1 MAAPSPQASVSD
13 QIRQL
18 NDARKLVL
26 GDVKYYPTVVKSIL
40 PIVGPTAR
48 VELRRWGADFLAE
61 AFSTPALPGSEKE
74 TMQLFV
80 LDTLQTMVETPNE
93 DPHVLRSAIQTAA
106 SIYPF
111 ALRWI
116 YGCADREADE
126 IDSINNSYDTL
137 TWERMVAIKT
147 RILHIWDEAE
157 PTVRICCIKF
167 AQRVVLAQSV
177 ANPNEPRRGDSLD
190 ISLDKIPPNH
200 QTLDART
207 LDAEGAGL
215 LDRMLSVL
223 QENSSDVL
231 LVDATLNCL
240 SILIRSRPGTA
251 NRILNAVLNFNPMK
265 LANSPMTPRT
275 RVIVKSMEKTTRMLL
290 IHLSKRDPHNP
301 MAPRIQQH
309 VERMMRMRH
318 EIFDESGR
326 KRAFEAQQHAE
337 MDAKRQRI
345 APQMA
350 TTPQIQVTPLP
361 PGPHSLGDVFT
372 LTGSEGLKAFD
383 VGTLPTAMAAKISIT
398 TLIRTDAQ
406 LLAKAIEGIRGRL
419 NTLAAQP
426 APQINPETAPLG
438 VDEDDDYEPDFAAAE
453 DNEQILN
460 KLDSDPVTR
469 ADDNGLGL
477 RTFKLPPPPALTP
490 ELALSAGQGSVMSLF
505 QFVKTLEDPGKKSKS
520 GINRLA
526 ASTND
531 RESWIAIITR
541 LASRSSAGLE
551 EVSPKEEVSGSVPG
565 SSLGNSIRDSL
576 YTYVLEDFRRR
587 IDVAI
592 TWLHEEWYNDQLQK
606 KQEGNHPLHYEKW
619 ALKLIDGFS
628 QYLNAQDKVLTRFLG
643 EIPEL
648 SPAILSRV
656 KLMCRDPLVVPLAL
670 TSLLYLVMMRPPA
683 KELALDTVQDIW
695 TEYED
700 ARPLA
705 AKYLVKFRP
714 AWLESAKAAAE
725 GGGTP
730 ATNSATAITT

>member
-1 MAAPSPQASVSD
+1 MAAPSPQVSVSD

-40 PIVGPTAR
+40 PIVGPTAG

-61 AFSTPALPGSEKE
+61 AFATPALPGSEKE

-93 DPHVLRSAIQTAA
+93 DAHVLRSAIQTAA

-116 YGCADREADE
+116 
-126 IDSINNSYDTL
+126 INNSYDTF
-137 TWERMVAIKT
+137 TWERMVAIKQ
-147 RILHIWDEAE
+147 RILRIWDDAE
-157 PTVRICCIKF
+157 STVRICCIKF
-167 AQRVVLAQSV
+167 AQRVVLAQSA

-215 LDRMLSVL
+215 LDRILSIL

-251 NRILNAVLNFNPMK
+251 NRILNAVLNFNPLK

-275 RVIVKSMEKTTRMLL
+275 RVMVKSMEKTTRMLL
-290 IHLSKRDPHNP
+290 IHLAKRDPHNP
-301 MAPRIQQH
+301 MAQRIQQH

-326 KRAFEAQQHAE
+326 KRALEAQQQQE
-337 MDAKRQRI
+337 GIEAKRQRM
-345 APQMA
+345 APQIA
-350 TTPQIQVTPLP
+350 TTPQIQITPLP

-383 VGTLPTAMAAKISIT
+383 VGTLPTALAAKISIT
-398 TLIRTDAQ
+398 TLLRTDAQ
-406 LLAKAIEGIRGRL
+406 LLAKAVEGIRGRL
-419 NTLAAQP
+419 NVLAAQP
-426 APQINPETAPLG
+426 PPQIDPETAPLG
-438 VDEDDDYEPDFAAAE
+438 VEEDDDEYEPDFYAAE

-460 KLDSDPVTR
+460 KLDSDPVTKP
-469 ADDNGLGL
+469 DDGDLGL
-477 RTFKLPPPPALTP
+477 RTFRLPPPPALTP

-505 QFVKTLEDPGKKSKS
+505 QFVKTLEDPAKKSKS

-551 EVSPKEEVSGSVPG
+551 GGVKDEATGRLA
-565 SSLGNSIRDSL
+565 LGDSIRESL

-606 KQEGNHPLHYEKW
+606 KQDGGHPLHYEKW

-628 QYLNAQDKVLTRFLG
+628 QYLNAQDKVITRFLG

-683 KELALDTVQDIW
+683 KDLALDTVQDIW

-714 AWLESAKAAAE
+714 TWLESAKAAAE
-725 GGGTP
+725 AGSAP
-730 ATNSATAITT
+730 ATNNTTAITT

>member
-1 MAAPSPQASVSD
+1 MASSSEQASVSD

-40 PIVGPTAR
+40 PIVGPSAR

-61 AFSTPALPGSEKE
+61 AFATPALPGSEKE

-80 LDTLQTMVETPNE
+80 LDTLQTMVENPNE
-93 DPHVLRSAIQTAA
+93 DAHVLRSAIQTAA

-116 YGCADREADE
+116 
-126 IDSINNSYDTL
+126 INNSYDTL

-147 RILHIWDEAE
+147 RILRIWDDAE

-167 AQRVVLAQSV
+167 AQRVVLAQSA
-177 ANPNEPRRGDSLD
+177 ANPQEPRRGDSLD

-200 QTLDART
+200 QTLDSRT

-215 LDRMLSVL
+215 LDRMLGVL

-231 LVDATLNCL
+231 IVDATLNCL
-240 SILIRSRPGTA
+240 SILIRTRPGTA
-251 NRILNAVLNFNPMK
+251 NRILNAVLNFNPLK
-265 LANSPMTPRT
+265 LANSPMTPKT
-275 RVIVKSMEKTTRMLL
+275 RVMVKSMEKTTRMLL

-309 VERMMRMRH
+309 VERMMRMRN
-318 EIFDESGR
+318 EIFDEAGR
-326 KRAFEAQQHAE
+326 KRALEAQHHDG
-337 MDAKRQRI
+337 MDPKRQRMV
-345 APQMA
+345 PQISS
-350 TTPQIQVTPLP
+350 TPQIQITPLP

-383 VGTLPTAMAAKISIT
+383 VATLPTAMAAKISIT
-398 TLIRTDAQ
+398 TLLRTDHQ
-406 LLAKAIEGIRGRL
+406 LLTKAIEGIRGRL
-419 NTLAAQP
+419 NALAAQP
-426 APQINPETAPLG
+426 PPPLNPETAPLG
-438 VDEDDDYEPDFAAAE
+438 VDEDDDDYEPDFFAAE

-460 KLDSDPVTR
+460 KLDSDSVAKP
-469 ADDNGLGL
+469 DDGDLGL
-477 RTFKLPPPPALTP
+477 KSFKLPPPPALTP

-505 QFVKTLEDPGKKSKS
+505 QFVKTLEDPAKKSKS

-526 ASTND
+526 ASSND

-551 EVSPKEEVSGSVPG
+551 GVDVKDENSSSVARL
-565 SSLGNSIRDSL
+565 SLGNSIRDSL
-576 YTYVLEDFRRR
+576 YSYVLEDFRRR

-592 TWLHEEWYNDQLQK
+592 TWLTEEWYNDQLQK
-606 KQEGNHPLHYEKW
+606 KQEGDHPLHYEKW

-648 SPAILSRV
+648 SAAILSRV

-670 TSLLYLVMMRPPA
+670 TSLLYLVMMRPPV

-695 TEYED
+695 TEFED

-714 AWLESAKAAAE
+714 AFLEAAKGDAENTTAAA
-725 GGGTP
+725 
-730 ATNSATAITT
+730 ATNNTTTIAT

>member
-147 RILHIWDEAE
+147 RILQIWDEAE

-406 LLAKAIEGIRGRL
+406 LLAKAIE
-419 NTLAAQP
+419 P

>member
-1 MAAPSPQASVSD
+1 MAAPSPQVSVSD

-26 GDVKYYPTVVKSIL
+26 GDVKYYPTVIKSIL
-40 PIVGPTAR
+40 PIVGPTAG

-61 AFSTPALPGSEKE
+61 AFATPALPGSEKE

-93 DPHVLRSAIQTAA
+93 DAHVLRSAIQTAA

-116 YGCADREADE
+116 
-126 IDSINNSYDTL
+126 INNSYDTF
-137 TWERMVAIKT
+137 TWERMVAIKQ
-147 RILHIWDEAE
+147 RILRIWDDAE
-157 PTVRICCIKF
+157 STVRICCIKF
-167 AQRVVLAQSV
+167 AQRVVLAQSA
-177 ANPNEPRRGDSLD
+177 ANPAEPRRGDSLD

-215 LDRMLSVL
+215 LDRILSVL

-251 NRILNAVLNFNPMK
+251 NRILNAVLNFNPLK

-275 RVIVKSMEKTTRMLL
+275 RVMVKSMEKTTRMLL
-290 IHLSKRDPHNP
+290 IHLAKRDPHNP

-309 VERMMRMRH
+309 VERMMRTRH

-326 KRAFEAQQHAE
+326 KRALEAQQQQQE
-337 MDAKRQRI
+337 GIEAKRQRM
-345 APQMA
+345 APQIA
-350 TTPQIQVTPLP
+350 TTPQIQITPLP

-383 VGTLPTAMAAKISIT
+383 VGTLPTALAAKISIT
-398 TLIRTDAQ
+398 TLLRTDAQ
-406 LLAKAIEGIRGRL
+406 LLAKAVEGIRGRL
-419 NTLAAQP
+419 NVLAAQP
-426 APQINPETAPLG
+426 PPQIDPETAPLG
-438 VDEDDDYEPDFAAAE
+438 VEEDDDEYEPDFYAAE

-460 KLDSDPVTR
+460 KLDSDPVTKP
-469 ADDNGLGL
+469 DDGDLGL
-477 RTFKLPPPPALTP
+477 RTFRLPPPPALTP

-505 QFVKTLEDPGKKSKS
+505 QFVKTLEDPAKKSKS

-551 EVSPKEEVSGSVPG
+551 GGIKDETTGRLA
-565 SSLGNSIRDSL
+565 LGDSIRESL

-606 KQEGNHPLHYEKW
+606 KQDGGHPLHYEKW

-628 QYLNAQDKVLTRFLG
+628 QYLNAQDKVITRFLG

-683 KELALDTVQDIW
+683 KDLALDTVQDIW

-714 AWLESAKAAAE
+714 TWLESAKAAAE
-725 GGGTP
+725 AGTAP
-730 ATNSATAITT
+730 ATNNTTAITT

>member
-1 MAAPSPQASVSD
+1 MAAPSPQVSVSD

-40 PIVGPTAR
+40 PIVGPTAG

-61 AFSTPALPGSEKE
+61 AFATPALPGSEKE

-93 DPHVLRSAIQTAA
+93 DAHVLRSAIQTAA

-116 YGCADREADE
+116 
-126 IDSINNSYDTL
+126 INNSYDTF
-137 TWERMVAIKT
+137 TWERMVAIKQ
-147 RILHIWDEAE
+147 RILQIWDDAE
-157 PTVRICCIKF
+157 STVRICCIKF
-167 AQRVVLAQSV
+167 AQRVVLAQSA

-190 ISLDKIPPNH
+190 VSLDKIPPSH

-215 LDRMLSVL
+215 LDRILSVL

-275 RVIVKSMEKTTRMLL
+275 RVMVKSMEKTTRMLL
-290 IHLSKRDPHNP
+290 IHLAKRDPQNP
-301 MAPRIQQH
+301 MAQRIQQH

-326 KRAFEAQQHAE
+326 KRALEAQQQHE
-337 MDAKRQRI
+337 VIEAKRQRM
-345 APQMA
+345 APQIA
-350 TTPQIQVTPLP
+350 TTPQIQITPLP

-383 VGTLPTAMAAKISIT
+383 VGTLPTALAAKISIT
-398 TLIRTDAQ
+398 TLLRTDAQ
-406 LLAKAIEGIRGRL
+406 LLMKAVEGIRGRL
-419 NTLAAQP
+419 NVLAAQP
-426 APQINPETAPLG
+426 PPQIDPETAPLG
-438 VDEDDDYEPDFAAAE
+438 VEDEDDEYEPDFYAAE

-460 KLDSDPVTR
+460 KLDSDPVTKP
-469 ADDNGLGL
+469 DDGDLGL
-477 RTFKLPPPPALTP
+477 RTFRLPPPPALTP

-505 QFVKTLEDPGKKSKS
+505 QFVKTLEDPAKKSKS

-541 LASRSSAGLE
+541 LASRSSAGMEDGIKDETTGRL
-551 EVSPKEEVSGSVPG
+551 
-565 SSLGNSIRDSL
+565 SLGDSIRESL

-606 KQEGNHPLHYEKW
+606 KQEGDHPLHYEKW

-628 QYLNAQDKVLTRFLG
+628 QYLNAQDKVITRFLG
-643 EIPEL
+643 EVPEL

-714 AWLESAKAAAE
+714 TWLESAKAAAE
-725 GGGTP
+725 AGSAP
-730 ATNSATAITT
+730 ATNTTTAITT

>member
-1 MAAPSPQASVSD
+1 MAAPSPQVSVSD

-40 PIVGPTAR
+40 PIVGPTAG

-61 AFSTPALPGSEKE
+61 AFATPALPGSEKE

-93 DPHVLRSAIQTAA
+93 DAHVLRSAIQTAA

-116 YGCADREADE
+116 
-126 IDSINNSYDTL
+126 INNSYDTF
-137 TWERMVAIKT
+137 TWERMVAIKQ
-147 RILHIWDEAE
+147 RILRIWDDAE
-157 PTVRICCIKF
+157 STVRICCIKF
-167 AQRVVLAQSV
+167 AQRVVLAQSA

-215 LDRMLSVL
+215 LDRILSIL

-251 NRILNAVLNFNPMK
+251 NRILNAVLNFNPLK

-275 RVIVKSMEKTTRMLL
+275 RVMVKSMEKTTRMLL
-290 IHLSKRDPHNP
+290 IHLAKRDPHNP
-301 MAPRIQQH
+301 MAQRIQQH

-326 KRAFEAQQHAE
+326 KRALEAQQQQE
-337 MDAKRQRI
+337 GIEAKRQRM
-345 APQMA
+345 APQIA
-350 TTPQIQVTPLP
+350 TMPQIQITPLP

-383 VGTLPTAMAAKISIT
+383 VGTLPTALAAKISIT
-398 TLIRTDAQ
+398 TLLRTDAQ
-406 LLAKAIEGIRGRL
+406 LLAKAVDGIRGRL
-419 NTLAAQP
+419 NVLAAQP
-426 APQINPETAPLG
+426 PPQIDPETAPLG
-438 VDEDDDYEPDFAAAE
+438 VEEDDDEYEPDFYAAE

-460 KLDSDPVTR
+460 KLDSDPVTKP
-469 ADDNGLGL
+469 DDGDLGL
-477 RTFKLPPPPALTP
+477 RTFRLPPPPALTP

-505 QFVKTLEDPGKKSKS
+505 QFVKTLEEPAKKSKS

-551 EVSPKEEVSGSVPG
+551 SGVKDEATG
-565 SSLGNSIRDSL
+565 RLALGDSIRESL

-606 KQEGNHPLHYEKW
+606 KQDGGHPLHYEKW

-628 QYLNAQDKVLTRFLG
+628 QYLNAQDKVITRFLG

-683 KELALDTVQDIW
+683 KDLALDTVQDIW

-714 AWLESAKAAAE
+714 TWLESAKAAAE
-725 GGGTP
+725 AGTAP
-730 ATNSATAITT
+730 ATNNTTAITT

>member
-1 MAAPSPQASVSD
+1 MAAPSPQVSVSD

-40 PIVGPTAR
+40 PIVGPTAG

-61 AFSTPALPGSEKE
+61 AFATPALPGSEKE

-93 DPHVLRSAIQTAA
+93 DAHVLRSAIQTAA
-106 SIYPF
+106 SIYPY

-116 YGCADREADE
+116 
-126 IDSINNSYDTL
+126 INNSYDTF
-137 TWERMVAIKT
+137 TWERMVAIKQ
-147 RILHIWDEAE
+147 RILRIWDDAE
-157 PTVRICCIKF
+157 STVRICCIKF
-167 AQRVVLAQSV
+167 AQRVVLAQSA

-190 ISLDKIPPNH
+190 ISLDKVPPNH

-215 LDRMLSVL
+215 LDRILSTL

-251 NRILNAVLNFNPMK
+251 NRILNAVLNFNPLK

-275 RVIVKSMEKTTRMLL
+275 RVMVKSMEKTTRMLL
-290 IHLSKRDPHNP
+290 IHLAKRDPHNP
-301 MAPRIQQH
+301 MAQRIQQH

-326 KRAFEAQQHAE
+326 KRALEAQQQQE
-337 MDAKRQRI
+337 GIEAKRQRM
-345 APQMA
+345 APQIA
-350 TTPQIQVTPLP
+350 TTPQIQITPLP

-383 VGTLPTAMAAKISIT
+383 VGTLPTALAAKISIT
-398 TLIRTDAQ
+398 TLLRTDAQ
-406 LLAKAIEGIRGRL
+406 LLAKAVEGIRGRL
-419 NTLAAQP
+419 NVLAAQP
-426 APQINPETAPLG
+426 PPQIDPETAPLG
-438 VDEDDDYEPDFAAAE
+438 VEEDDDEYEPDFYAAE

-460 KLDSDPVTR
+460 KLDSDPVTKP
-469 ADDNGLGL
+469 DDGDLGL
-477 RTFKLPPPPALTP
+477 RTFRLPPPPALTP

-505 QFVKTLEDPGKKSKS
+505 QFVKTLEDPAKKSKS

-551 EVSPKEEVSGSVPG
+551 GGVKDEATGRLA
-565 SSLGNSIRDSL
+565 LGDSIRESL

-606 KQEGNHPLHYEKW
+606 KQDGGHPLHYEKW

-628 QYLNAQDKVLTRFLG
+628 QYLNAQDKVITRFLG

-683 KELALDTVQDIW
+683 KDLALDTVQDIW

-714 AWLESAKAAAE
+714 TWLESAKAAAE
-725 GGGTP
+725 AGSAP
-730 ATNSATAITT
+730 VTNNTTAITT

>member
-1 MAAPSPQASVSD
+1 MAAPSPQVSVSD

-40 PIVGPTAR
+40 PIVGPTAG

-61 AFSTPALPGSEKE
+61 AFATPALPGSEKE

-93 DPHVLRSAIQTAA
+93 DAHVLRSAIQTAA

-116 YGCADREADE
+116 
-126 IDSINNSYDTL
+126 INNSYDTF
-137 TWERMVAIKT
+137 TWERMVAIKQ
-147 RILHIWDEAE
+147 RILQIWDDAE
-157 PTVRICCIKF
+157 STVRICCIKF
-167 AQRVVLAQSV
+167 AQRVVLAQSA

-215 LDRMLSVL
+215 LDRILSVL

-275 RVIVKSMEKTTRMLL
+275 RVMVKSMEKTTRMLL
-290 IHLSKRDPHNP
+290 IHLAKRDPHNP
-301 MAPRIQQH
+301 MAQRIQQH

-326 KRAFEAQQHAE
+326 KRALEAQQQHE
-337 MDAKRQRI
+337 VIEVKRQRM
-345 APQMA
+345 APQIA
-350 TTPQIQVTPLP
+350 TTPQIQITPLP

-383 VGTLPTAMAAKISIT
+383 VGTLPTALAAKISIT
-398 TLIRTDAQ
+398 TLLRTDAQ
-406 LLAKAIEGIRGRL
+406 LLLKAVEGIRGRL
-419 NTLAAQP
+419 NVLAAQP
-426 APQINPETAPLG
+426 SPQIDPETAPLG
-438 VDEDDDYEPDFAAAE
+438 VEDEDDEYEPDFYAAE

-460 KLDSDPVTR
+460 KLDSDPV
-469 ADDNGLGL
+469 AKPDDGDLGL
-477 RTFKLPPPPALTP
+477 RTFRLPPPPALTP

-505 QFVKTLEDPGKKSKS
+505 QFVKTLEDPAKKSKS

-541 LASRSSAGLE
+541 LASRSSAGMEDGIKDEATGRL
-551 EVSPKEEVSGSVPG
+551 
-565 SSLGNSIRDSL
+565 SLGDSIRESL

-606 KQEGNHPLHYEKW
+606 KQEGDHPLHYEKW

-628 QYLNAQDKVLTRFLG
+628 QYLNAQDKVITRFLG
-643 EIPEL
+643 EVPEL

-695 TEYED
+695 TEHED

-714 AWLESAKAAAE
+714 TWLESAKAAAE
-725 GGGTP
+725 AGSAP
-730 ATNSATAITT
+730 ATNTTTAITT

>member
-1 MAAPSPQASVSD
+1 MAAPSPQVSVSD

-40 PIVGPTAR
+40 PIVGPTAG

-61 AFSTPALPGSEKE
+61 AFATPALPGSEKE

-93 DPHVLRSAIQTAA
+93 DAHVLRSAIQTAA

-116 YGCADREADE
+116 
-126 IDSINNSYDTL
+126 INNSYDTF
-137 TWERMVAIKT
+137 TWERMVAIKQ
-147 RILHIWDEAE
+147 RILQIWDDAE
-157 PTVRICCIKF
+157 STVRICCIKF
-167 AQRVVLAQSV
+167 AQRVVLAQSA

-215 LDRMLSVL
+215 LDRILSVL

-240 SILIRSRPGTA
+240 SILIRTRPGTA

-275 RVIVKSMEKTTRMLL
+275 RVMVKSMEKTTRMLL
-290 IHLSKRDPHNP
+290 IHLAKRDPHNP
-301 MAPRIQQH
+301 MAQRIQQH

-326 KRAFEAQQHAE
+326 KRALEAQQQHE
-337 MDAKRQRI
+337 VIEAKRQRM
-345 APQMA
+345 APQIA
-350 TTPQIQVTPLP
+350 TTPQIQITPLP

-383 VGTLPTAMAAKISIT
+383 VGTLPTALAAKISIT
-398 TLIRTDAQ
+398 TLLRTDAQ
-406 LLAKAIEGIRGRL
+406 LLLKAVEGIRGRL
-419 NTLAAQP
+419 NVLAAQP
-426 APQINPETAPLG
+426 PPQIDPETAPLG
-438 VDEDDDYEPDFAAAE
+438 VEDEDDDYEPDFYAAE

-460 KLDSDPVTR
+460 KLDSDPATKP
-469 ADDNGLGL
+469 DDGDLRL
-477 RTFKLPPPPALTP
+477 RTFRLPPPPALTP

-505 QFVKTLEDPGKKSKS
+505 QFVKTLEDPAKKSKS

-541 LASRSSAGLE
+541 LASRSSAGMEDGIKDGTTGRL
-551 EVSPKEEVSGSVPG
+551 
-565 SSLGNSIRDSL
+565 SLGDSIRESL

-606 KQEGNHPLHYEKW
+606 KQEGDHPLHYEKW

-628 QYLNAQDKVLTRFLG
+628 QYLNAQDKVITRFLG
-643 EIPEL
+643 EVPEL

-714 AWLESAKAAAE
+714 TWLESAKAAVEA
-725 GGGTP
+725 GSAP
-730 ATNSATAITT
+730 ATNTTTAITT

>member
-1 MAAPSPQASVSD
+1 MAAPSSQVSVSD

-18 NDARKLVL
+18 DDARKLVL

-40 PIVGPTAR
+40 SIVGPTGR

-61 AFSTPALPGSEKE
+61 AFATPALPGSEKE

-80 LDTLQTMVETPNE
+80 LDTLQTMVETPNQ
-93 DPHVLRSAIQTAA
+93 DAHVLRSAIQTAA
-106 SIYPF
+106 SIYPL

-116 YGCADREADE
+116 
-126 IDSINNSYDTL
+126 INNSYDTF
-137 TWERMVAIKT
+137 TWERVVAIKQ
-147 RILHIWDEAE
+147 RILRIWDEAE
-157 PTVRICCIKF
+157 SMVRICCVKF
-167 AQRVVLAQSV
+167 AQRVVLAQSA

-190 ISLDKIPPNH
+190 VSLDKIPPNH

-215 LDRMLSVL
+215 LDRILSVL

-275 RVIVKSMEKTTRMLL
+275 RVVVKSMEKTTRMLL
-290 IHLSKRDPHNP
+290 IHLAKRDPHNP
-301 MAPRIQQH
+301 MAQRIQQH
-309 VERMMRMRH
+309 VERMMRMKH

-326 KRAFEAQQHAE
+326 KRALEAQQQHE
-337 MDAKRQRI
+337 GIDPKRQRI
-345 APQMA
+345 TPQIA
-350 TTPQIQVTPLP
+350 TTPQIQITPLP

-383 VGTLPTAMAAKISIT
+383 VGTLPTALAARISIT
-398 TLIRTDAQ
+398 TLLRTDAQ
-406 LLAKAIEGIRGRL
+406 LLTKAVEGIRGRL
-419 NTLAAQP
+419 NVLAAQP
-426 APQINPETAPLG
+426 APQIDPETAPLG
-438 VDEDDDYEPDFAAAE
+438 VEDDDDDYEPDFYAAE

-460 KLDSDPVTR
+460 KLDSDPM
-469 ADDNGLGL
+469 AKPDDGDLGL
-477 RTFKLPPPPALTP
+477 RSFRLPPPPALTP

-505 QFVKTLEDPGKKSKS
+505 QFVKTLEDPEKKSKS

-551 EVSPKEEVSGSVPG
+551 DGIKDEATGRL
-565 SSLGNSIRDSL
+565 SLGDSIRESL

-606 KQEGNHPLHYEKW
+606 KQEGDHPLHYEKW

-628 QYLNAQDKVLTRFLG
+628 QYLNAQDKVITRFLG
-643 EIPEL
+643 EVPEL

-683 KELALDTVQDIW
+683 KDLALDTVQDIW

-714 AWLESAKAAAE
+714 TWLESARAAAE
-725 GGGTP
+725 AGTAP
-730 ATNSATAITT
+730 ARNNTTTITT

>member
-1 MAAPSPQASVSD
+1 MASASEQSVSD

-26 GDVKYYPTVVKSIL
+26 GDVKYYPNVVQSIL
-40 PIVGPTAR
+40 PIVGPSAR

-61 AFSTPALPGSEKE
+61 AFATPALPGSEKE

-80 LDTLQTMVETPNE
+80 LDTLQTMVENPNE
-93 DPHVLRSAIQTAA
+93 DAHVLRSAIQTAA
-106 SIYPF
+106 SVYPY

-116 YGCADREADE
+116 
-126 IDSINNSYDTL
+126 INNSYDTT
-137 TWERMVAIKT
+137 TWERMVAIKK
-147 RILHIWDEAE
+147 RILRIWDDAE

-167 AQRVVLAQSV
+167 AQRVVLAQST
-177 ANPNEPRRGDSLD
+177 ANPAEPRRGDSLD

-223 QENSSDVL
+223 QENSSRPGDSDVL
-231 LVDATLNCL
+231 IVDATLNCL
-240 SILIRSRPGTA
+240 SILIRTRPGTA
-251 NRILNAVLNFNPMK
+251 NRILNAVLNFNPLK
-265 LANSPMTPRT
+265 LANSPMTPKT
-275 RVIVKSMEKTTRMLL
+275 RVMVKSMEKTTRMFL

-309 VERMMRMRH
+309 VERMMRMRN
-318 EIFDESGR
+318 EIFDEAGR
-326 KRAFEAQQHAE
+326 KRAYEAQHHDG
-337 MDAKRQRI
+337 MDPKRQRLV
-345 APQMA
+345 PQVS
-350 TTPQIQVTPLP
+350 TTPQIQITPLP

-383 VGTLPTAMAAKISIT
+383 VATLPPAMAAKISIT
-398 TLIRTDAQ
+398 TLIRTDQ
-406 LLAKAIEGIRGRL
+406 HLLMKALEGIRGRL
-419 NTLAAQP
+419 NALAAQP
-426 APQINPETAPLG
+426 PPPINPETAPLG
-438 VDEDDDYEPDFAAAE
+438 VDEDDDDYEPDFSAAE

-460 KLDSDPVTR
+460 KLDGDSV
-469 ADDNGLGL
+469 AKLDDGDFGL
-477 RTFKLPPPPALTP
+477 RSFRLPPPPTLTP
-490 ELALSAGQGSVMSLF
+490 EMALSAGQGSVMSLF
-505 QFVKTLEDPGKKSKS
+505 QFVKTLEDPAKKSKS

-526 ASTND
+526 ASSND

-541 LASRSSAGLE
+541 LASRSAAGLE
-551 EVSPKEEVSGSVPG
+551 GVDVKYESSS
-565 SSLGNSIRDSL
+565 SAARFSLGNSIRESL

-592 TWLHEEWYNDQLQK
+592 TWLTEEWYNDQLQK
-606 KQEGNHPLHYEKW
+606 KQAGDQPMHYEKW

-656 KLMCRDPLVVPLAL
+656 KAICRDPTVVPLAL

-683 KELALDTVQDIW
+683 KEMALDTVQNIW
-695 TEYED
+695 TEFED
-700 ARPLA
+700 AKPLA

-714 AWLESAKAAAE
+714 AFLQAAKGDAENNNAAA
-725 GGGTP
+725 
-730 ATNSATAITT
+730 ATNNTAIAT

>member
-40 PIVGPTAR
+40 PIVGPSAR

-61 AFSTPALPGSEKE
+61 AFATPALPGSEKE

-80 LDTLQTMVETPNE
+80 LDTLQTMVENPKE
-93 DPHVLRSAIQTAA
+93 DAHVLRSAIQTAA

-116 YGCADREADE
+116 
-126 IDSINNSYDTL
+126 INNSYDTL
-137 TWERMVAIKT
+137 TWERMVAVKT
-147 RILHIWDEAE
+147 SILRIWDDTE

-240 SILIRSRPGTA
+240 SILVRSRPGTA

-275 RVIVKSMEKTTRMLL
+275 RVMVKSMEKTTRMLL

-301 MAPRIQQH
+301 MGPRIQQH

-326 KRAFEAQQHAE
+326 KRALEAQQHA
-337 MDAKRQRI
+337 DVDPKRQRVV
-345 APQMA
+345 PQVA
-350 TTPQIQVTPLP
+350 TTPQIQITPLP

-383 VGTLPTAMAAKISIT
+383 VATLPAALAAKISIT

-406 LLAKAIEGIRGRL
+406 LLTKAIEGIRGRL

-426 APQINPETAPLG
+426 APQLNPETAPLG
-438 VDEDDDYEPDFAAAE
+438 VDEDDDDYEPDFYAAE

-460 KLDSDPVTR
+460 KLDSDP
-469 ADDNGLGL
+469 AAKPDDGDLGL
-477 RTFKLPPPPALTP
+477 RSFKLPPPPALTP
-490 ELALSAGQGSVMSLF
+490 ELALSAGQGSVISLF

-551 EVSPKEEVSGSVPG
+551 VIGVKDEGS
-565 SSLGNSIRDSL
+565 SAASRLSLGNSIRDSL

-592 TWLHEEWYNDQLQK
+592 TWLTEEWYNDQLQK
-606 KQEGNHPLHYEKW
+606 KQEGDHPLHYEKW
-619 ALKLIDGFS
+619 ALKLVDGFS

-695 TEYED
+695 TEFED

-714 AWLESAKAAAE
+714 AFLESAKAAAE
-725 GGGTP
+725 SGSGAL
-730 ATNSATAITT
+730 ATNNTAAIKT

>member
-1 MAAPSPQASVSD
+1 MAAPSPQVSVSD

-40 PIVGPTAR
+40 PIVGPTAG

-61 AFSTPALPGSEKE
+61 AFATPALPGSEKE

-93 DPHVLRSAIQTAA
+93 DAHVLRSAIQTAA

-116 YGCADREADE
+116 
-126 IDSINNSYDTL
+126 INNSYDTF
-137 TWERMVAIKT
+137 TWERMVAIKQ
-147 RILHIWDEAE
+147 RILRIWDDAE
-157 PTVRICCIKF
+157 STVRICCIKF
-167 AQRVVLAQSV
+167 AQRVVLAQSA
-177 ANPNEPRRGDSLD
+177 ANPAEPRRGDSLD

-215 LDRMLSVL
+215 LDRILSVL

-251 NRILNAVLNFNPMK
+251 NRILNAVLNFNPLK

-275 RVIVKSMEKTTRMLL
+275 RVMVKSMEKTTRMLL
-290 IHLSKRDPHNP
+290 IHLAKRDPHNP
-301 MAPRIQQH
+301 MASRIQQH
-309 VERMMRMRH
+309 VERMMRTRH

-326 KRAFEAQQHAE
+326 KRALEAQQQQQE
-337 MDAKRQRI
+337 GIEAKRQRM
-345 APQMA
+345 APQIA
-350 TTPQIQVTPLP
+350 TTPQIQITPLP

-383 VGTLPTAMAAKISIT
+383 VGTLPTALAAKISIT
-398 TLIRTDAQ
+398 TLLRTDAQ
-406 LLAKAIEGIRGRL
+406 LLAKAVEGIRGRL
-419 NTLAAQP
+419 NVLAAQP
-426 APQINPETAPLG
+426 PPQIDPETAPLG
-438 VDEDDDYEPDFAAAE
+438 VEEDDDEYEPDFYAAE

-460 KLDSDPVTR
+460 KLDSDPVTKP
-469 ADDNGLGL
+469 DDGDLGL
-477 RTFKLPPPPALTP
+477 RTFRLPPPPALTP

-505 QFVKTLEDPGKKSKS
+505 QFVKTLEDPAKKSKS

-551 EVSPKEEVSGSVPG
+551 GGIKDETTGRLA
-565 SSLGNSIRDSL
+565 LGDSIRESL

-606 KQEGNHPLHYEKW
+606 KQDGGHPLHYEKW

-628 QYLNAQDKVLTRFLG
+628 QYLNAQDKVITRFLG

-683 KELALDTVQDIW
+683 KDLALDTVQDIW

-714 AWLESAKAAAE
+714 TWLESAKAAAE
-725 GGGTP
+725 AGTAP
-730 ATNSATAITT
+730 ATNNTTAITT

>member
-1 MAAPSPQASVSD
+1 MAAPSPQVSVSD

-40 PIVGPTAR
+40 PIVGPTAG

-61 AFSTPALPGSEKE
+61 AFATPALPGSEKE

-93 DPHVLRSAIQTAA
+93 DAHVLRSAIQTAA

-116 YGCADREADE
+116 
-126 IDSINNSYDTL
+126 INNSYDTF
-137 TWERMVAIKT
+137 TWERMVAIKQ
-147 RILHIWDEAE
+147 RILRIWDDAE
-157 PTVRICCIKF
+157 STVRICCIKF
-167 AQRVVLAQSV
+167 AQRVVLAQSA

-215 LDRMLSVL
+215 LDRILSIL

-251 NRILNAVLNFNPMK
+251 NRILNAVLNFNPLK

-275 RVIVKSMEKTTRMLL
+275 RVMVKSMEKTTRMLL
-290 IHLSKRDPHNP
+290 IHLAKRDPHNP
-301 MAPRIQQH
+301 MAQRIQQH

-326 KRAFEAQQHAE
+326 KRALEAQQQQE
-337 MDAKRQRI
+337 GIEAKRQRM
-345 APQMA
+345 APQIA
-350 TTPQIQVTPLP
+350 TTPQVQITPLP

-383 VGTLPTAMAAKISIT
+383 VGTLPTTLAAKISIT
-398 TLIRTDAQ
+398 TLLRTDAQ
-406 LLAKAIEGIRGRL
+406 LLAKAVEGIRGRL
-419 NTLAAQP
+419 NVLAAQP
-426 APQINPETAPLG
+426 PPQIDPETAPLG
-438 VDEDDDYEPDFAAAE
+438 VEEDDDEYEPDFYAAE

-460 KLDSDPVTR
+460 KLDSDPVTKP
-469 ADDNGLGL
+469 DDGDLGL
-477 RTFKLPPPPALTP
+477 RTFRLPPPPALTP

-505 QFVKTLEDPGKKSKS
+505 QFVKTLEDPAKKSKS

-551 EVSPKEEVSGSVPG
+551 GGVKDEATGRLA
-565 SSLGNSIRDSL
+565 LGDSIRESL

-606 KQEGNHPLHYEKW
+606 KQDGGHPLHYEKW

-628 QYLNAQDKVLTRFLG
+628 QYLNAQDKVITRFLG

-683 KELALDTVQDIW
+683 KDVALDTVQDIW

-714 AWLESAKAAAE
+714 TWLESAKAAAE
-725 GGGTP
+725 AGSAP
-730 ATNSATAITT
+730 ATNNTTAITT

>member
-1 MAAPSPQASVSD
+1 MAANAPQPSVSD

-40 PIVGPTAR
+40 PIVGPSAR

-61 AFSTPALPGSEKE
+61 AFATPALPGGEKE

-80 LDTLQTMVETPNE
+80 LDTLQTMVENPSE

-116 YGCADREADE
+116 
-126 IDSINNSYDTL
+126 INNSYDNL

-147 RILHIWDEAE
+147 RILRIWDDAE

-167 AQRVVLAQSV
+167 AQRVVLAQSA
-177 ANPNEPRRGDSLD
+177 ANPQEPRRGDSLD
-190 ISLDKIPPNH
+190 VSLDKIPPNH

-240 SILIRSRPGTA
+240 SVIIRSRPGTA
-251 NRILNAVLNFNPMK
+251 NRILNSVLNFNPLK

-301 MAPRIQQH
+301 LAPRIQQH
-309 VERMMRMRH
+309 VERMMRMRN

-326 KRAFEAQQHAE
+326 KRAYEAQYR
-337 MDAKRQRI
+337 DGVDPKRQRM
-345 APQMA
+345 APQVA
-350 TTPQIQVTPLP
+350 STPQIQVTPLP

-383 VGTLPTAMAAKISIT
+383 VATLPPALAAKISIT
-398 TLIRTDAQ
+398 TLLRTDPQ
-406 LLAKAIEGIRGRL
+406 LLAKATEGIRARL
-419 NTLAAQP
+419 SALAAQP
-426 APQINPETAPLG
+426 APPINPETAPLG
-438 VDEDDDYEPDFAAAE
+438 VDEDEDEYEPDFYAAE

-460 KLDSDPVTR
+460 KLDSDSVAKPEEG
-469 ADDNGLGL
+469 DLGL
-477 RTFKLPPPPALTP
+477 KSFKLPPPPSLTP

-505 QFVKTLEDPGKKSKS
+505 QFVKTLEDPAKKSKS

-551 EVSPKEEVSGSVPG
+551 QIDVKNEDSSST
-565 SSLGNSIRDSL
+565 SRLSLGNSIRESL

-592 TWLHEEWYNDQLQK
+592 TWLTEEWYNDQLQK
-606 KQEGNHPLHYEKW
+606 KQDGDHPLHYEKW

-656 KLMCRDPLVVPLAL
+656 KHMCRDPLVVPLAL
-670 TSLLYLVMMRPPA
+670 TSLLYLVMMRPPV
-683 KELALDTVQDIW
+683 KELALDTVQGIW

-714 AWLESAKAAAE
+714 AFLEAAKAGSENGSGAPAANN
-725 GGGTP
+725 T
-730 ATNSATAITT
+730 TVITT

>member
-1 MAAPSPQASVSD
+1 MAAPSPQVSVSD

-40 PIVGPTAR
+40 PIVGPTAG

-61 AFSTPALPGSEKE
+61 AFATPALPGSEKE

-93 DPHVLRSAIQTAA
+93 DAHVLRSAIQTAA

-116 YGCADREADE
+116 
-126 IDSINNSYDTL
+126 INNSYDTF
-137 TWERMVAIKT
+137 TWERMVAIKQ
-147 RILHIWDEAE
+147 RILRIWDDAE
-157 PTVRICCIKF
+157 STVRICCIKF
-167 AQRVVLAQSV
+167 AQRVVLAQSA

-215 LDRMLSVL
+215 LDRILSIL

-251 NRILNAVLNFNPMK
+251 NRILNAVLNFNPLK

-275 RVIVKSMEKTTRMLL
+275 RVMVKSMEKTTRMLL
-290 IHLSKRDPHNP
+290 IHLAKRDPHNP
-301 MAPRIQQH
+301 MAQRIQQH

-326 KRAFEAQQHAE
+326 KRALEAQQQQE
-337 MDAKRQRI
+337 GIEAKRQRM
-345 APQMA
+345 APQIA
-350 TTPQIQVTPLP
+350 TRPQIQITPLP

-383 VGTLPTAMAAKISIT
+383 VGTLPTALAAKISIT
-398 TLIRTDAQ
+398 TLLRTDAQ
-406 LLAKAIEGIRGRL
+406 LLAKAVEGIRGRL
-419 NTLAAQP
+419 NVLAAQP
-426 APQINPETAPLG
+426 PPQIDPETALLG
-438 VDEDDDYEPDFAAAE
+438 VEEDDDEYEPDFYAAE

-460 KLDSDPVTR
+460 KLDSDPVTKP
-469 ADDNGLGL
+469 DDGDLGL
-477 RTFKLPPPPALTP
+477 RTFRLPPPPALTP

-505 QFVKTLEDPGKKSKS
+505 QFVKTLEDPAKKSKS

-551 EVSPKEEVSGSVPG
+551 GGVKDEATSRLA
-565 SSLGNSIRDSL
+565 LGDSIRESL

-606 KQEGNHPLHYEKW
+606 KQDGGHPLHYEKW

-628 QYLNAQDKVLTRFLG
+628 QYLNAQDKVITRFLG

-683 KELALDTVQDIW
+683 KDLALDTVQDIW

-714 AWLESAKAAAE
+714 TWLESAKAAAE
-725 GGGTP
+725 AGTAP
-730 ATNSATAITT
+730 ATNNTTAITT

>member
-1 MAAPSPQASVSD
+1 MASASEQASVND

-61 AFSTPALPGSEKE
+61 AFATPALPGSEKE

-80 LDTLQTMVETPNE
+80 LDTLQTMVENQNE
-93 DPHVLRSAIQTAA
+93 DAHVLRSAIQTAA

-116 YGCADREADE
+116 
-126 IDSINNSYDTL
+126 INNSYDNV
-137 TWERMVAIKT
+137 TWERMLAVKT
-147 RILHIWDEAE
+147 RILRIWDDAE

-167 AQRVVLAQSV
+167 AQRVVLAQSA
-177 ANPNEPRRGDSLD
+177 ANPQEPRRGDSLD

-200 QTLDART
+200 STLDSRT
-207 LDAEGAGL
+207 LDAEAAGL

-231 LVDATLNCL
+231 IVDATLNCL
-240 SILIRSRPGTA
+240 SILIRTRPGTA
-251 NRILNAVLNFNPMK
+251 NRILNAVLSFNPLK
-265 LANSPMTPRT
+265 LANSPMTPKT
-275 RVIVKSMEKTTRMLL
+275 RVMVKSMEKTTRMLL

-309 VERMMRMRH
+309 VERMMRVRN
-318 EIFDESGR
+318 EIFDEAGR
-326 KRAFEAQQHAE
+326 KRAFEAQHHDGMEQ
-337 MDAKRQRI
+337 KRQRM
-345 APQMA
+345 APQVA
-350 TTPQIQVTPLP
+350 TMPQIQITPLP

-383 VGTLPTAMAAKISIT
+383 VATLPPAMAAKISIT
-398 TLIRTDAQ
+398 TLLRTDQQ
-406 LLAKAIEGIRGRL
+406 LLRKAVDGIRGRL
-419 NTLAAQP
+419 DALAAQSP
-426 APQINPETAPLG
+426 PPINPETAPLG
-438 VDEDDDYEPDFAAAE
+438 VDEDDDDYEPDFSAAE

-460 KLDSDPVTR
+460 KLDSDPVNRPT
-469 ADDNGLGL
+469 DGDLGL
-477 RTFKLPPPPALTP
+477 RSFKLPPPPTLTP
-490 ELALSAGQGSVMSLF
+490 EMALGAGQGSVMSLF
-505 QFVKTLEDPGKKSKS
+505 QFVKTLEDPAKKSKS

-526 ASTND
+526 ASSND

-551 EVSPKEEVSGSVPG
+551 AVDVKDEGS
-565 SSLGNSIRDSL
+565 SSAARLSLGNSIRDSL

-592 TWLHEEWYNDQLQK
+592 TWLTEEWYNDQLQK
-606 KQEGNHPLHYEKW
+606 KQEGDHPLYYEKW

-628 QYLNAQDKVLTRFLG
+628 QYLSAQDKVLTRFLG

-648 SPAILSRV
+648 TPAILSRV

-695 TEYED
+695 TEFED

-714 AWLESAKAAAE
+714 AFLEAAKGDAE
-725 GGGTP
+725 SSGTG
-730 ATNSATAITT
+730 ATTNNATAITT

>member
-1 MAAPSPQASVSD
+1 MAAPSPQVSVSD

-40 PIVGPTAR
+40 PIVGPTAG

-61 AFSTPALPGSEKE
+61 AFATPALPGSEKE

-93 DPHVLRSAIQTAA
+93 DAHVLRSAIQTAA

-116 YGCADREADE
+116 
-126 IDSINNSYDTL
+126 INNSYDTF
-137 TWERMVAIKT
+137 TWERMVAIKQ
-147 RILHIWDEAE
+147 RILQIWDDAE
-157 PTVRICCIKF
+157 STVRICCIKF
-167 AQRVVLAQSV
+167 AQRVVLAQSA

-190 ISLDKIPPNH
+190 VSLDKIPPSH

-215 LDRMLSVL
+215 LDRILSVL

-275 RVIVKSMEKTTRMLL
+275 RVMVKSMEKTTRMLL
-290 IHLSKRDPHNP
+290 IHLAKRDPHNP
-301 MAPRIQQH
+301 MAQRIQQH

-326 KRAFEAQQHAE
+326 KRALEAQQQHE
-337 MDAKRQRI
+337 VIEAKRQRM
-345 APQMA
+345 APQIA
-350 TTPQIQVTPLP
+350 TTPQIQITPLP

-383 VGTLPTAMAAKISIT
+383 VGTLPTALAAKISIT
-398 TLIRTDAQ
+398 TLLRTDAQ
-406 LLAKAIEGIRGRL
+406 LLMKAVEGIRGRL
-419 NTLAAQP
+419 NVLAAQP
-426 APQINPETAPLG
+426 PPQIDPETAPLG
-438 VDEDDDYEPDFAAAE
+438 VEDEDDEYEPDFYAAE

-460 KLDSDPVTR
+460 KLDSDPVTKP
-469 ADDNGLGL
+469 DDGDLGL
-477 RTFKLPPPPALTP
+477 RTFRLPPPPALTP

-505 QFVKTLEDPGKKSKS
+505 QFVKTLEDPAKKSKS

-541 LASRSSAGLE
+541 LASRSSAGMEDGIKDETTGRL
-551 EVSPKEEVSGSVPG
+551 
-565 SSLGNSIRDSL
+565 SLGDSIRESL

-606 KQEGNHPLHYEKW
+606 KQEGDHPLHYEKW

-628 QYLNAQDKVLTRFLG
+628 QYLNAQDKVITRFLG
-643 EIPEL
+643 EVPEL

-714 AWLESAKAAAE
+714 TWLESAKAAAE
-725 GGGTP
+725 AGSAP
-730 ATNSATAITT
+730 ATNTTTAITT

>member
-1 MAAPSPQASVSD
+1 MAAPSPQVSVSD

-40 PIVGPTAR
+40 PIVGPTAG

-61 AFSTPALPGSEKE
+61 AFATPALPGSEKE

-93 DPHVLRSAIQTAA
+93 DAHVLRSAIQTAA

-116 YGCADREADE
+116 
-126 IDSINNSYDTL
+126 INNSYDTF
-137 TWERMVAIKT
+137 TWERMVAIKQ
-147 RILHIWDEAE
+147 RILRIWDDAE
-157 PTVRICCIKF
+157 STVRICCIKF
-167 AQRVVLAQSV
+167 AQRVVLAQSA

-215 LDRMLSVL
+215 LDRILSIL

-251 NRILNAVLNFNPMK
+251 NRILNAVLNFNPLK

-275 RVIVKSMEKTTRMLL
+275 RVMVKSMEKTTRMLL
-290 IHLSKRDPHNP
+290 IHLAKRDPHNP
-301 MAPRIQQH
+301 MAQRIQQH

-326 KRAFEAQQHAE
+326 KRALEAQQQQE
-337 MDAKRQRI
+337 GIEAKRQRM
-345 APQMA
+345 APQIA
-350 TTPQIQVTPLP
+350 TTPQIQITPLP

-383 VGTLPTAMAAKISIT
+383 VGTLPTALAAKISIT
-398 TLIRTDAQ
+398 TLLRTDAQ
-406 LLAKAIEGIRGRL
+406 LLAKAVEGIRGRL
-419 NTLAAQP
+419 NVLAAQP
-426 APQINPETAPLG
+426 PPQIDPETAPLG
-438 VDEDDDYEPDFAAAE
+438 VEEDDDEYEPDFYAAE

-460 KLDSDPVTR
+460 KLDSDPVTKP
-469 ADDNGLGL
+469 DDGDLGL
-477 RTFKLPPPPALTP
+477 RTFRLPPPPALTP

-505 QFVKTLEDPGKKSKS
+505 QFVKTLEDPAKKSKS

-551 EVSPKEEVSGSVPG
+551 GGVKDEATGRLA
-565 SSLGNSIRDSL
+565 LGDSIRESL

-606 KQEGNHPLHYEKW
+606 KQDGGHPLHYEKW

-628 QYLNAQDKVLTRFLG
+628 QYLNAQDKVITRFLG

-683 KELALDTVQDIW
+683 KDLALDTVQDIW

-714 AWLESAKAAAE
+714 TWLESAKAAAE
-725 GGGTP
+725 AGTAP
-730 ATNSATAITT
+730 ATNNTTAITT

>member
-1 MAAPSPQASVSD
+1 MAAPSPQVSVSD

-40 PIVGPTAR
+40 PIVGPTAG

-61 AFSTPALPGSEKE
+61 AFATPALPGSEKE

-93 DPHVLRSAIQTAA
+93 DAHVLRSAIQTAA

-116 YGCADREADE
+116 
-126 IDSINNSYDTL
+126 INNSYDTF
-137 TWERMVAIKT
+137 TWERMVAIKQ
-147 RILHIWDEAE
+147 RILRIWDDAE
-157 PTVRICCIKF
+157 STVRICCIKF
-167 AQRVVLAQSV
+167 AQRVVLAQSA
-177 ANPNEPRRGDSLD
+177 ANPAEPRRGDSLD

-215 LDRMLSVL
+215 LDRILSVL

-251 NRILNAVLNFNPMK
+251 NRILNAVLNFNPLK

-275 RVIVKSMEKTTRMLL
+275 RVMVKSMEKTTRMLL
-290 IHLSKRDPHNP
+290 IHLAKRDPHNP
-301 MAPRIQQH
+301 MAQRIQQH

-326 KRAFEAQQHAE
+326 KRAFEAQQQQE
-337 MDAKRQRI
+337 GIEAKRQRM
-345 APQMA
+345 APQIA
-350 TTPQIQVTPLP
+350 TTPQVQITPLS

-383 VGTLPTAMAAKISIT
+383 VGTLPTALAAKISIT
-398 TLIRTDAQ
+398 TLLRTDAQ
-406 LLAKAIEGIRGRL
+406 LLAKAVEGIRGRL
-419 NTLAAQP
+419 NVLAAQP
-426 APQINPETAPLG
+426 PPQIDPETAPLG
-438 VDEDDDYEPDFAAAE
+438 VEEDDDEYEPDFYAAE

-460 KLDSDPVTR
+460 KLDSDPVTKP
-469 ADDNGLGL
+469 DDGDLGL
-477 RTFKLPPPPALTP
+477 RTFRLPPPPALTP
-490 ELALSAGQGSVMSLF
+490 EMALSAGQGSVMSLF
-505 QFVKTLEDPGKKSKS
+505 QFVKTLEDPAKKSKS

-551 EVSPKEEVSGSVPG
+551 DGVKDEITGRLA
-565 SSLGNSIRDSL
+565 LGDSIRESL

-606 KQEGNHPLHYEKW
+606 KQDEGQPLHYEKW

-628 QYLNAQDKVLTRFLG
+628 QYLNAQDKVITRFLG

-683 KELALDTVQDIW
+683 KDLALDTVQDIW

-714 AWLESAKAAAE
+714 TWLESAKAAAE
-725 GGGTP
+725 AGSAP
-730 ATNSATAITT
+730 ATNNTTAITT

>member
-406 LLAKAIEGIRGRL
+406 LLAKAIE
-419 NTLAAQP
+419 P

>member
-1 MAAPSPQASVSD
+1 MASASEQASVND

-61 AFSTPALPGSEKE
+61 AFATPALPGSEKE

-80 LDTLQTMVETPNE
+80 LDTLQTMVENQNE
-93 DPHVLRSAIQTAA
+93 DAHVLRSAIQTAA

-116 YGCADREADE
+116 
-126 IDSINNSYDTL
+126 INNSYDNV
-137 TWERMVAIKT
+137 TWERMLAVKT
-147 RILHIWDEAE
+147 RILRIWDDAE

-167 AQRVVLAQSV
+167 AQRVVLAQSA
-177 ANPNEPRRGDSLD
+177 ANPQEPRRGDSLD

-200 QTLDART
+200 STLDSRT
-207 LDAEGAGL
+207 LDAEAAGL

-231 LVDATLNCL
+231 IVDATLNCL
-240 SILIRSRPGTA
+240 SILIRTRPGTA
-251 NRILNAVLNFNPMK
+251 NRILNAVLSFNPLK
-265 LANSPMTPRT
+265 LANSPMTPKT
-275 RVIVKSMEKTTRMLL
+275 RVMVKSMEKTTRMLL

-309 VERMMRMRH
+309 VERMMRVRN
-318 EIFDESGR
+318 EIFDEAGR
-326 KRAFEAQQHAE
+326 KRAFEAQHHDGMEQ
-337 MDAKRQRI
+337 KRQRM
-345 APQMA
+345 APQVA
-350 TTPQIQVTPLP
+350 TMPQIQITPLP

-383 VGTLPTAMAAKISIT
+383 VATLPPAMAAKISIT
-398 TLIRTDAQ
+398 TLLRTDQQ
-406 LLAKAIEGIRGRL
+406 LLRKAVDGIRGRL
-419 NTLAAQP
+419 DALAAQP
-426 APQINPETAPLG
+426 PPPINPETAPLG
-438 VDEDDDYEPDFAAAE
+438 VDEDDDDYEPDFSAAE

-460 KLDSDPVTR
+460 KLDSDPINR
-469 ADDNGLGL
+469 PNDGDLGL
-477 RTFKLPPPPALTP
+477 RSFKLPPPPTLTP
-490 ELALSAGQGSVMSLF
+490 EMALGAGQGSVMSLF
-505 QFVKTLEDPGKKSKS
+505 QFVKTLEDPAKKSKS

-526 ASTND
+526 ASSND

-551 EVSPKEEVSGSVPG
+551 AVDVKDEGS
-565 SSLGNSIRDSL
+565 SSSARLSLGNSIRDSL

-592 TWLHEEWYNDQLQK
+592 TWLTEEWYNDQLQK
-606 KQEGNHPLHYEKW
+606 KQEGDHPLYYEKW

-628 QYLNAQDKVLTRFLG
+628 QYLSAQDKVLTRFLG

-648 SPAILSRV
+648 TPAIFSRV

-695 TEYED
+695 TEFED

-714 AWLESAKAAAE
+714 AFLEAAKGDAE
-725 GGGTP
+725 STGTG
-730 ATNSATAITT
+730 ATTNNATAITT

>member
-1 MAAPSPQASVSD
+1 MAAPSPQVSVSD

-40 PIVGPTAR
+40 PIVGPTAG

-61 AFSTPALPGSEKE
+61 AFATPALPGSEKE

-93 DPHVLRSAIQTAA
+93 DAHVLRSAIQTAA

-116 YGCADREADE
+116 
-126 IDSINNSYDTL
+126 INNSYDTF
-137 TWERMVAIKT
+137 TWERMVAIKQ
-147 RILHIWDEAE
+147 RILRIWDDADS
-157 PTVRICCIKF
+157 TVRICCIKF
-167 AQRVVLAQSV
+167 AQRVVLAQSA

-215 LDRMLSVL
+215 LDRILSIL

-251 NRILNAVLNFNPMK
+251 NRILNAVLNFNPLK

-275 RVIVKSMEKTTRMLL
+275 RVMVKSMEKTTRMLL
-290 IHLSKRDPHNP
+290 IHLAKRDPHNP
-301 MAPRIQQH
+301 MAQRIQQH

-326 KRAFEAQQHAE
+326 KRALEAQQQQE
-337 MDAKRQRI
+337 GIEAKRQRM
-345 APQMA
+345 APQIA
-350 TTPQIQVTPLP
+350 TTPQIQITPLP

-383 VGTLPTAMAAKISIT
+383 VGTLPTALAAKISIT
-398 TLIRTDAQ
+398 TLLRTDAQ
-406 LLAKAIEGIRGRL
+406 LLAKAVEGIRGRL
-419 NTLAAQP
+419 NVLAAQP
-426 APQINPETAPLG
+426 PPQIDPETAPLG
-438 VDEDDDYEPDFAAAE
+438 VEEDDDEYEPDFYAAE

-460 KLDSDPVTR
+460 KLDSDPVTKP
-469 ADDNGLGL
+469 DDGDLGL
-477 RTFKLPPPPALTP
+477 RTFRLPPPPALTP

-505 QFVKTLEDPGKKSKS
+505 QFVKTLEDPAKKSKS

-551 EVSPKEEVSGSVPG
+551 GGVKDEATGRLA
-565 SSLGNSIRDSL
+565 LGDSIRESL

-606 KQEGNHPLHYEKW
+606 KQDGGHPLHYEKW

-628 QYLNAQDKVLTRFLG
+628 QYLNAQDKVITRFLG

-683 KELALDTVQDIW
+683 KDLALDTVQDIW

-714 AWLESAKAAAE
+714 TWLESAKAAAE
-725 GGGTP
+725 AGTAP
-730 ATNSATAITT
+730 ATNNTTAITT

>member
-1 MAAPSPQASVSD
+1 MAAPSPQVSVSD

-40 PIVGPTAR
+40 PIVGPTAG

-61 AFSTPALPGSEKE
+61 AFATPALPGSEKE

-93 DPHVLRSAIQTAA
+93 DAHVLRSAIQTAA

-116 YGCADREADE
+116 
-126 IDSINNSYDTL
+126 INNSYDTF
-137 TWERMVAIKT
+137 TWERMVAIKQ
-147 RILHIWDEAE
+147 RILRIWDDAE
-157 PTVRICCIKF
+157 STVRICCIKF
-167 AQRVVLAQSV
+167 AQRVVLAQSA

-215 LDRMLSVL
+215 LDRILSIL

-251 NRILNAVLNFNPMK
+251 NRILNAVLNFNPLK

-275 RVIVKSMEKTTRMLL
+275 RVMVKSMEKTTRMLL
-290 IHLSKRDPHNP
+290 IHLAKRYILSP
-301 MAPRIQQH
+301 MCTILLH

-326 KRAFEAQQHAE
+326 KRALEAQQQQE
-337 MDAKRQRI
+337 GIEAKRQRM
-345 APQMA
+345 APQIA
-350 TTPQIQVTPLP
+350 TTPQIQITPLP

-383 VGTLPTAMAAKISIT
+383 VGTLPTALAAKISIT
-398 TLIRTDAQ
+398 TLLRADAQ
-406 LLAKAIEGIRGRL
+406 LLAKAVEGIRGRL
-419 NTLAAQP
+419 NVLAAQP
-426 APQINPETAPLG
+426 PPQIDPETAPLG
-438 VDEDDDYEPDFAAAE
+438 VEEDDDEYEPDFYAAE

-460 KLDSDPVTR
+460 KLDSDPVTKP
-469 ADDNGLGL
+469 DDGDLGL
-477 RTFKLPPPPALTP
+477 RTFRLPPPPALTP

-505 QFVKTLEDPGKKSKS
+505 QFVKTLEDPAKKSKS

-551 EVSPKEEVSGSVPG
+551 GGVKDEATGRLA
-565 SSLGNSIRDSL
+565 LGDSIRESL

-606 KQEGNHPLHYEKW
+606 KQDRGHPLHYEKW

-628 QYLNAQDKVLTRFLG
+628 QYLNAQDKVITRFLG

-656 KLMCRDPLVVPLAL
+656 KLICRDPLVVPLAL

-683 KELALDTVQDIW
+683 KDLALDTVQDIW

-714 AWLESAKAAAE
+714 TWLESAKAAAE
-725 GGGTP
+725 AGTAP
-730 ATNSATAITT
+730 ATNNTTAITT